1 MLGEGLIL
9 FNKVFVAKD
18 TTTDHESQLD
28 SEYRAPVYVILSSRV
43 IENIIWLILMI
54 ELHLNISVE
63 LLNIF

>member
-43 IENIIWLILMI
+43 IENII
-54 ELHLNISVE
+54 
-63 LLNIF
+63 